1 MSGRIEAR
9 GPFSKLRAALVLP
22 ALLLLA
28 TRSSSGQDVL
38 RQWGRYTVTADLGAA
53 YPGGL
58 IMARLRASRPIR
70 ALAYANL
77 DGRRVRFLET
87 PTGLRALVP
96 LPADFTPGG
105 VTLGVELVGQ
115 GRVRIPVPI
124 TVSARRY
131 PPRVVV
137 IPEWRRPLLDSP
149 RRVRDSRQL
158 LLMLRTVSPARQW
171 RGAFQPPVDVPPATS
186 FGSPQTW
193 IGGSPVEGMMD
204 SVYGE
209 YHRGL
214 DYEVAEGTTVQAPAA
229 GTVLLAGP
237 LVLTGNTLVIDHGQG
252 VISVFYHLSRIDVVP
267 GQAVESRT
275 PVGLSGET
283 GLATAPH
290 LHWGVYV
297 SGVAVDPR
305 VMDGKIG

>member
-1 MSGRIEAR
+1 
-9 GPFSKLRAALVLP
+9 VLP

-28 TRSSSGQDVL
+28 SRPGSAQDVL
-38 RQWGRYTVTADLGAA
+38 RRWGRYTVTADLASA

-58 IMARLRASRPIR
+58 VVARLRASRPIR
-70 ALAYANL
+70 ALAYANI
-77 DGRRVRFLET
+77 DGRRFRFLET
-87 PTGLRALVP
+87 PAGLRALVP
-96 LPADFTPGG
+96 LPADFAPGAT
-105 VTLGVELVGQ
+105 TLGVELVGQ
-115 GRVRIPVPI
+115 GRVRIPVPV
-124 TVSARRY
+124 TVSPREY

-158 LLMLRTVSPARQW
+158 LLTLRTVTGPQQW
-171 RGAFQPPVDVPPATS
+171 RGAFQPPVAVPPAAS
-186 FGSPQTW
+186 FGSPRTY

-214 DYEVAEGTTVQAPAA
+214 DYNVPEGTTVQAPAA

-237 LVLTGNTLVIDHGQG
+237 LVLTGNTLVVDHGHG

-267 GQAVESRT
+267 GQMVEGRA

-283 GLATAPH
+283 GLAIAPH

-297 SGVAVDPR
+297 AGVAVDPR
-305 VMDGKIG
+305 VMDEKVG

>member
-1 MSGRIEAR
+1 MGRA
-9 GPFSKLRAALVLP
+9 PRAALLAPV
-22 ALLLLA
+22 LLA
-28 TRSSSGQDVL
+28 LAAAPGFAQEIVR
-38 RQWGRYTVTADLGAA
+38 RAGRYTVTADVTDA

-58 IMARLRASRPIR
+58 IVARLRASRPIF
-70 ALAYANL
+70 AMAYANM
-77 DGRRVRFLET
+77 DGRRFRFLAT
-87 PTGLRALVP
+87 AAGLRALVA
-96 LPADFTPGG
+96 LPADFPAGPA
-105 VTLGVELVGQ
+105 TLGVELVGR

-124 TVSARRY
+124 TVAARSY
-131 PPRVVV
+131 PPRTVL
-137 IPEWRRPLLDSP
+137 IPEDRRPLLASP

-158 LLMLRTVSPARQW
+158 LLTLRTITAYQQW
-171 RGAFQPPVDVPPATS
+171 RGAFQPPVEVPPTMS
-186 FGSPQTW
+186 FGSPQTY

-214 DYEVAEGTTVQAPAA
+214 DYPVPEGTTVQAPAA

-237 LVLTGNTLVIDHGQG
+237 LTLTGNTVALDHGQG

-267 GQAVESRT
+267 GQQVEARA
-275 PVGLSGET
+275 PVGLSGES
-283 GLATAPH
+283 GLAVSPH

-305 VMDGKIG
+305 VLDKKVE

>member
-1 MSGRIEAR
+1 MTRLAV
-9 GPFSKLRAALVLP
+9 AVVLP

-28 TRSSSGQDVL
+28 ARTGSAQDVL
-38 RQWGRYTVTADLGAA
+38 RRWGRYTVTAELGAA
-53 YPGGL
+53 HPGGL
-58 IMARLRASRPIR
+58 IVARLRASRPIR
-70 ALAYANL
+70 ALAYANI
-77 DGRRVRFLET
+77 DGRRFRFLET
-87 PTGLRALVP
+87 PAGLRALVP
-96 LPADFTPGG
+96 LPADFRPGAT
-105 VTLGVELVGQ
+105 TLGVELVGQ

-124 TVSARRY
+124 TVSSRQY

-158 LLMLRTVSPARQW
+158 LLTLRTVTPVQQW
-171 RGAFQPPVDVPPATS
+171 RGAFQAPVGVPPATS
-186 FGSPQTW
+186 FGSPQTY

-214 DYEVAEGTTVQAPAA
+214 DYDVPEGTTVQAPAA

-267 GQAVESRT
+267 GQTVEGRA

-283 GLATAPH
+283 GLAIAPH

-305 VMDGKIG
+305 VMDAKIAG

>member
-1 MSGRIEAR
+1 MTRL
-9 GPFSKLRAALVLP
+9 PAAVLA

-28 TRSSSGQDVL
+28 ARPSSAQDVF
-38 RQWGRYTVTADLGAA
+38 RRVGRYTVSADLGSA

-58 IMARLRASRPIR
+58 IVARLGASRPIR
-70 ALAYANL
+70 ALAYANI
-77 DGRRVRFLET
+77 DGRRFRFLET
-87 PTGLRALVP
+87 PAGLRALVP
-96 LPADFTPGG
+96 LPADLTPGA
-105 VTLGVELVGQ
+105 TILGVELVGQ

-124 TVSARRY
+124 TVSPRQY
-131 PPRVVV
+131 PPRVMV
-137 IPEWRRPLLDSP
+137 IPEWMRPLLDSP

-158 LLMLRTVSPARQW
+158 LLTLRTVTSSQQW
-171 RGAFQPPVDVPPATS
+171 RGAFQPPVAVPPSAS
-186 FGSPQTW
+186 FGSPRTY

-214 DYEVAEGTTVQAPAA
+214 DYDVPEGTTVQAPAA

-237 LVLTGNTLVIDHGQG
+237 LVLTGNTLAIDHGQG

-267 GQAVESRT
+267 GQMVEGRT

-283 GLATAPH
+283 GLAIAPH

-305 VMDGKIG
+305 VLDDKVG

>member
-1 MSGRIEAR
+1 MPIR
-9 GPFSKLRAALVLP
+9 KLPAIFVLP
-22 ALLLLA
+22 ALILLA
-28 TRSSSGQDVL
+28 AGNVSAQDVV
-38 RQWGRYTVTADLGAA
+38 RRWGRYTVTADLGAA

-58 IMARLRASRPIR
+58 IIARLRASRPIR
-70 ALAYANL
+70 ALAYANIE
-77 DGRRVRFLET
+77 GRKFRFMDT
-87 PTGLRALVP
+87 PAGLRALVP
-96 LPADFTPGG
+96 LPADFTPGEA
-105 VTLGVELVGQ
+105 TLGVELVGQ

-124 TVSARRY
+124 TVAPRQY

-137 IPEWRRPLLDSP
+137 IPEARRPLLDSP

-158 LLMLRTVSPARQW
+158 LLMLRTVSPFQQW
-171 RGAFQPPVDVPPATS
+171 RGAFVPPVEGSPVTS

-214 DYEVAEGTTVQAPAA
+214 DFEVPAGTTVQAPAA

-237 LVLTGNTLVIDHGQG
+237 LALSGNTLVIDHGQG
-252 VISVFYHLSRIDVVP
+252 VISVFYHLSRIDVAP
-267 GQAVESRT
+267 GQTVESRA
-275 PVGLSGET
+275 PVGLSGDS
-283 GLATAPH
+283 GLAVSPH
-290 LHWGVYV
+290 LHWGVYI

-305 VMDGKIG
+305 VLDEKIG

>member
-1 MSGRIEAR
+1 MRPR
-9 GPFSKLRAALVLP
+9 PRAAVLLP
-22 ALLLLA
+22 ALLLLPA
-28 TRSSSGQDVL
+28 DTSSAQDVV
-38 RQWGRYTVTADLGAA
+38 RRVGRYTITAETGAA

-58 IMARLRASRPIR
+58 IVARLRASRPIV
-70 ALAYANL
+70 AIAYANI
-77 DGRRVRFLET
+77 DGRRFRFLQT
-87 PTGLRALVP
+87 PAGLRALVP
-96 LPADFTPGG
+96 LPVDFTPGPT
-105 VTLGVELVGQ
+105 TLGVELVGR
-115 GRVRIPVPI
+115 GRIRIPVPV
-124 TVSARRY
+124 TVAPRAY

-137 IPEWRRPLLDSP
+137 IPEWRRPLLASP

-158 LLMLRTVSPARQW
+158 LLTLRTVTTVQQW

-186 FGSPQTW
+186 FGSPQTY

-214 DYEVAEGTTVQAPAA
+214 DYDVPEGTTVQAPAA

-237 LVLTGNTLVIDHGQG
+237 LALTGNTLVIDHGQG
-252 VISVFYHLSRIDVVP
+252 VISVFYHLSRIDVAP
-267 GQAVESRT
+267 GQQVESRA
-275 PVGLSGET
+275 PVGLSGES
-283 GLATAPH
+283 GLAVAPH

-305 VMDGKIG
+305 VLDEKVD

>member
-1 MSGRIEAR
+1 MPRITRRLSA
-9 GPFSKLRAALVLP
+9 LAVLVLW
-22 ALLLLA
+22 A
-28 TRSSSGQDVL
+28 TPTVSAQDVL
-38 RQWGRYTVTADLGAA
+38 RRWGRYTVTADLGAA
-53 YPGGL
+53 HPGGL
-58 IMARLRASRPIR
+58 IVARLRATRPIR
-70 ALAYANL
+70 ALAYANI
-77 DGRRVRFLET
+77 DGRKFRFLET
-87 PTGLRALVP
+87 PAGLRALVP
-96 LPADFTPGG
+96 LPADFTPGDA
-105 VTLGVELVGQ
+105 TLGVELVGQ

-124 TVSARRY
+124 TVSSREY

-137 IPEWRRPLLDSP
+137 IPKWRRPLLDSP

-158 LLMLRTVSPARQW
+158 LLMLRTVTPSQQW

-214 DYEVAEGTTVQAPAA
+214 DYDVPEGTTVQAPAA

-237 LVLTGNTLVIDHGQG
+237 LVLTGNTLVVDHGQG

-267 GQAVESRT
+267 GQAVESRA

-283 GLATAPH
+283 GLAIAPH
-290 LHWGVYV
+290 LHWGVYL